1 MSSSSSPAI
10 ARESAKEPEGETKEW
25 LAQVLEA
32 LAKEVAKLGAEIT
45 DVGDALSNRV
55 FANGEMKGVKEMQAF
70 DALSQLARAQADILA
85 RIGAQLGESPDEM
98 KAVLHATIANLPIF
112 DVRQRMMQVVDPEA
126 KPAADN
132 GSEDSP
138 DSIQWFE

>member
-10 ARESAKEPEGETKEW
+10 AHEIAKEAEGESDQW

-32 LAKEVAKLGAEIT
+32 LSKEVAKLSAEIT
-45 DVGDALSNRV
+45 DVGDALSTRV
-55 FANGEMKGVKEMQAF
+55 FAKGEMKGVKEMQAF

-85 RIGAQLGESPDEM
+85 RISAQLGEPPEEM
-98 KAVLHATIANLPIF
+98 KAVLQASIANLPIF
-112 DVRQRMMQVVDPEA
+112 DVRQRMMQVIDPATGAET
-126 KPAADN
+126 
-132 GSEDSP
+132 ETTEESP